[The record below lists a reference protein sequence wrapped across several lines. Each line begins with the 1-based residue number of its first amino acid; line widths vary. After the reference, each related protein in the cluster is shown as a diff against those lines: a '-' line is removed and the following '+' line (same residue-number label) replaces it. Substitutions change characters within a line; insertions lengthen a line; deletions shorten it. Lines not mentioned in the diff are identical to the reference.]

1 MKNSSKKV
9 ALYGVFIALA
19 MIMSYIE
26 LLIPPIFAA
35 VPGIKLGLP
44 NIIIIYVLYKTGFKS
59 AFFISIVRV
68 LLVAILFGNAM
79 TLSYSIAG
87 AVLSIVLMG
96 ILKRTNAFS
105 MIGVS
110 VAGAVMHNIAQ
121 VLVAVILL
129 ESTLIGYYAIIL
141 AITGTISGV
150 LIGVIGYNIIKR
162 F

>member
-44 NIIIIYVLYKTGFKS
+44 NIIIIYVLYKIGFKS
-59 AFFISIVRV
+59 AFLISVVRV

-141 AITGTISGV
+141 AITGTVSGV
-150 LIGVIGYNIIKR
+150 LIGIIGYNIIKR

>member
-44 NIIIIYVLYKTGFKS
+44 NIIIIYVLYKIGFKS
-59 AFFISIVRV
+59 AFFISVVRV

-141 AITGTISGV
+141 AITGTVSGV

>member
-44 NIIIIYVLYKTGFKS
+44 NIIIIYVLYKTGFTS
-59 AFFISIVRV
+59 AFFISVVRV

-141 AITGTISGV
+141 AITGTVSGV

>member
-44 NIIIIYVLYKTGFKS
+44 NIIIIYVLYKIGFKS
-59 AFFISIVRV
+59 AFFISVVRV

-110 VAGAVMHNIAQ
+110 VTGAVMHNIAQ

-141 AITGTISGV
+141 AITGTVSGV

-162 F
+162 Y

>member
-9 ALYGVFIALA
+9 ALFGLYIALA

-59 AFFISIVRV
+59 AFFVSVARV
-68 LLVAILFGNAM
+68 LLVTILFGNAM
-79 TLSYSIAG
+79 TLAYSLAG

-96 ILKRTNAFS
+96 ILKKINAFS

-121 VLVAVILL
+121 VLVAVVLL

-141 AITGTISGV
+141 AITGTISGI
-150 LIGVIGYNIIKR
+150 LIGIIGYNIIKR